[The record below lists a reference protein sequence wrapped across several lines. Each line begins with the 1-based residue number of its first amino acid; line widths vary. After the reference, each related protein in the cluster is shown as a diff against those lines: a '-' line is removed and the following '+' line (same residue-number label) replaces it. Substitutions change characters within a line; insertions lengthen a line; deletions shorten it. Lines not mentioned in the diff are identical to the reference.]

1 MLPLLILVALG
12 GNFLLAG
19 CTIIAIKGIK
29 EFYSGLESMGVKP
42 WKSLGFASA
51 LILPVLSLISKQPF
65 DMLLAWLVC
74 MIMMSAIYMFKID
87 ERNVEDSMATAFGI
101 IYVVFFSYHVYLVD
115 NAMHKL
121 VWLIFIAAFGSD
133 IFAYFTGYFLG
144 KHKLAPALSPK
155 KTVEGAIGGIMGS
168 GICALAFGLI
178 FVPEYVIHCVILGLV
193 CSPISMAGDLVASAF
208 KRKMGIKDY
217 GNLIPG
223 HGGIMDRFDSVLF
236 VAPVVFYYI
245 HFFIL

>member
-1 MLPLLILVALG
+1 M
-12 GNFLLAG
+12 
-19 CTIIAIKGIK
+19 
-29 EFYSGLESMGVKP
+29 
-42 WKSLGFASA
+42 
-51 LILPVLSLISKQPF
+51 
-65 DMLLAWLVC
+65 
-74 MIMMSAIYMFKID
+74 
-87 ERNVEDSMATAFGI
+87 
-101 IYVVFFSYHVYLVD
+101 
-115 NAMHKL
+115 
-121 VWLIFIAAFGSD
+121 
-133 IFAYFTGYFLG
+133 G

-223 HGGIMDRFDSVLF
+223 HGRHHGQI
-236 VAPVVFYYI
+236 
-245 HFFIL
+245 